1 MKDER
6 PADLADDFIRN
17 ETQFHLGAMITE
29 QSHPRSRGLSQ
40 TLAADTKKGV
50 ETLLKIDDDIPPVLD
65 RLIESAPFAK
75 LCADVQST
83 LSRGGRIH
91 FSGCG
96 ATGRLSILLDAAHRR
111 FWDRMFVRY
120 PELKPSCAA
129 IPEQTNA
136 VMTGGD
142 FALIRSVESFEDYI
156 AFGARQLRDARVGAD
171 DLLVAISE
179 GGETSSV
186 IGTIHA
192 GLDAGATVHFLFDNP
207 AELLCEKVERSRRV
221 ISDPRVGVLDL
232 TTGPM
237 AVAGSTRMQ
246 ATTIELI
253 VAGMAFEIGLA
264 AFLREK
270 LSDAQYA
277 LFDFAS
283 VGAAATVARFK
294 TMLEQFRSEKNLS
307 TMAAYV
313 DFEADIYRRKG
324 RVTYFADDYLLD
336 IFTDTTERAPT
347 FKTPPFR
354 SSLDPSAPAPW
365 AFVKDPRRNSREAWL
380 HLLMREPRCITWR
393 SEDYVKMNAP
403 SRIAENP
410 PKLDCELLYTFKIGD
425 EPDASRTEVMPN
437 AAVAV
442 LIGGEVRRFGRSD
455 DPWYAAFR
463 RLAEP
468 FETRTLLAVGPETPE
483 GTAFS
488 IQVDLPQTPLDL
500 FGHLA
505 VKLALNNISTA
516 SIGKI
521 GRLSSNWMAHVDA
534 SNKKL
539 IDRSVRLIV
548 ELAGVDYRT
557 ACVTL
562 FETLEEMKSWPEE
575 RTKTISP
582 AAWSVEK
589 LLKKKADGGS
599 TEQAE

>member
-1 MKDER
+1 MKKEG
-6 PADLADDFIRN
+6 PAELADDFIRN
-17 ETQFHLGAMITE
+17 ETQFHLGAMVTE

-40 TLAADTKKGV
+40 LLAADTKKGV
-50 ETLLKIDDDIPPVLD
+50 EMLLQIDDDIPPVLD

-75 LCADVQST
+75 LCADVQAT
-83 LSRGGRIH
+83 LARGGRIF

-111 FWDRMFVRY
+111 FWDGMFARF
-120 PELKPSCAA
+120 PELKQSCAA
-129 IPEQTNA
+129 VQEQTDA

-156 AFGARQLRDARVGAD
+156 AFGARQLQDAGVCAD

-192 GLDAGATVHFLFDNP
+192 GLDAGAAVHFLFDNP

-221 ISDPRVGVLDL
+221 ISDPRVSVLDL

-253 VAGMAFEIGLA
+253 VAGTAFEIGLD

-277 LFDFAS
+277 LFDFES
-283 VGAAATVARFK
+283 ISAATTAARFK
-294 TMLEQFRSEKNLS
+294 TMLEQLRSEKNLAA
-307 TMAAYV
+307 MADYV
-313 DFEADIYRRKG
+313 DFEADIYRRMG
-324 RVTYFADDYLLD
+324 RVTYFADDYLID

-354 SSLDPSAPAPW
+354 SSLDAAAPAPW
-365 AFVKDPRRNSREAWL
+365 AFVKDPRRDSKEAWL
-380 HLLMREPRCITWR
+380 HLLMHEPRCITWR
-393 SEDYVKMNAP
+393 SEDYSAMNAP
-403 SRIAENP
+403 ERIIENP
-410 PKLDCELLYTFKIGD
+410 PKLDRELLFTFKIGD
-425 EPDASRTEVMPN
+425 EPDASRTEVAPN

-442 LIGGEVRRFGRSD
+442 LIGDEIRHFGRSD

-468 FETRTLLAVGPETPE
+468 FETRTLLAIGPTAPE

-575 RTKTISP
+575 RKKTVSP

-589 LLKKKADGGS
+589 LLKKKTGGAS
-599 TEQAE
+599 AE